1 MSEINFERKILNN
14 GLVVIHHLD
23 RDTPF
28 VVLNTLYKVGAKHEN
43 PAKTGFAHLFEHLMF
58 EGTKSIPYFDGPL
71 QEAGGENNAFTNND
85 YTNYYDIVPAVNA
98 EIPFWLE
105 ADRMQSLNINAR
117 SLKLQKKVVTEE
129 FKETCINQPY
139 GDIQHL
145 LRAMVYPTHPYQW
158 PTIGKEIAHIQD
170 ATLAEVKDFYR
181 THYVPGNAIMVIAG
195 DIDKEVAF
203 GYAEKWM
210 ADIPAGRPVSQ
221 DQQQEIPQTSARE
234 LTHYANVPQ
243 NMIIIGYPM
252 PGRLEK
258 GYFEGDLITD
268 ILSSGHSSRLHQ
280 KLVKEREIFSEI
292 DTYITGSNETGMFVI
307 EGRINEG
314 IDIRQAGA
322 FIREEITLLQ
332 TEGISEL
339 ELEKVKNQ
347 MLTYMRFSDASLLNK
362 SISLAYYELLGDAQ
376 LINQEA
382 DLYENISAEDIRTFA
397 RKFLNSHQS
406 NTLYYL
412 SNS

>member
-1 MSEINFERKILNN
+1 MSEINFERKTLKN
-14 GLVVIHHLD
+14 GLIVIHHLD

-43 PAKTGFAHLFEHLMF
+43 PDKTGFAHLFEHLMF
-58 EGTKSIPYFDGPL
+58 EGTKSVPYFDGPL

-85 YTNYYDIVPAVNA
+85 YTNYYDIVPAANA

-105 ADRMQSLNINAR
+105 ADRMQFLNINTR

-129 FKETCINQPY
+129 FKESCVNQPY

-158 PTIGKEIAHIQD
+158 PTIGKDIAHIQD
-170 ATLAEVKDFYR
+170 ATLADVKDFYR
-181 THYVPGNAIMVIAG
+181 THYVPNNAIMVIAG
-195 DIDKEVAF
+195 DIDKETAF
-203 GYAEKWM
+203 DYAEKWM
-210 ADIPAGRPVSQ
+210 ADIPSGDIVSHNPVH
-221 DQQQEIPQTSARE
+221 EIPQTSPRE
-234 LTHYANVPQ
+234 LTHYTNVPQ
-243 NMIIIGYPM
+243 NMIVIGFPM

-280 KLVKEREIFSEI
+280 KLVKELEIFSET
-292 DTYITGSNETGMFVI
+292 DAYITGSNETGMFVI

-314 IDIRQAGA
+314 IDIQHARDL
-322 FIREEITLLQ
+322 ILEEIMLLQ
-332 TEGISEL
+332 TGGISEL

-362 SISLAYYELLGDAQ
+362 SISLAYCELLGDAQ
-376 LINQEA
+376 LINKEA
-382 DLYENISAEDIRTFA
+382 DFYENISAEDIRTFA
-397 RKFLNSHQS
+397 QKFLNPHQS